1 MANETKVQDLIIPEV
16 MADMIREKLPNE
28 LVFGP
33 LLSIDTKLQGIPG
46 NTVTVPKWGLI
57 GAAEDVA
64 ELAAIPYEKLTT
76 SKTTMTIKKI
86 GKGVHFSDEALLSG
100 YGDPLGEGTA
110 QLRIAIARKIDADA
124 LVEIKKA
131 KLKYN
136 RKSVELSYDV
146 LADGLTKF
154 GERINTA
161 RVMFITPD
169 QYAQLRKDKNF
180 LALKDIAGKPLLMT
194 GVIGELCGVQL
205 VVSANADLVS
215 GETIINPI
223 IEAGAIA
230 LLLKRSPLIEKERDI
245 DHKATKVN
253 IDQHYGMYIKDDTKI
268 LLLTTKKPE
277 ITASEEE

>member
-110 QLRIAIARKIDADA
+110 QLGISLARKIDADTLA
-124 LVEIKKA
+124 EIKKA

-136 RKSVELSYDV
+136 RKSEVLSYDIV
-146 LADGLTKF
+146 ADGLTKF
-154 GERINTA
+154 GERISVT
-161 RVMFITPD
+161 RVMFITPE
-169 QYAQLRKDKNF
+169 QYAALRKDKNF
-180 LALKDIAGKPLLMT
+180 LALKDLAGKPILMS
-194 GVIGELCGVQL
+194 GVVGELCGVQL
-205 VVSANADLVS
+205 VVSANSDLVN
-215 GETIINPI
+215 GETIVNPI
-223 IEAGAIA
+223 VEAGAVA
-230 LLLKRSPLIEKERDI
+230 LLLKRAPLIEKERDI

-253 IDQHYGMYIKDDTKI
+253 VDQHYGMYIKDDTKI

-277 ITASEEE
+277 ITASEE

>member
-16 MADMIREKLPNE
+16 MAEMIREKLPHE

-57 GAAEDVA
+57 GVAEDVA
-64 ELAAIPYEKLTT
+64 ELGAIPYEKLAT

-110 QLRIAIARKIDADA
+110 QLGISLARKIDADTLA
-124 LVEIKKA
+124 EIKKA

-136 RKSVELSYDV
+136 RKSEVLSYDIV
-146 LADGLTKF
+146 ADGLTKF
-154 GERINTA
+154 GERISVT
-161 RVMFITPD
+161 RVMFITPE
-169 QYAQLRKDKNF
+169 QYAALRKDKNF
-180 LALKDIAGKPLLMT
+180 LALKDLAGKPILMS
-194 GVIGELCGVQL
+194 GVVGELCGVQL
-205 VVSANADLVS
+205 VVSANSDLVN
-215 GETIINPI
+215 GETIVNPI
-223 IEAGAIA
+223 VEAGAVA
-230 LLLKRSPLIEKERDI
+230 LLLKRAPLIEKERDI

-253 IDQHYGMYIKDDTKI
+253 VDQHYGMYIKDDTKI

-277 ITASEEE
+277 ITASEE

>member
-16 MADMIREKLPNE
+16 MAEMIREKLPHE

-57 GAAEDVA
+57 GVAEDVA
-64 ELAAIPYEKLTT
+64 ELEAIPYEKLTT

-110 QLRIAIARKIDADA
+110 QLGISLARKIDADTLA
-124 LVEIKKA
+124 EIKKA

-136 RKSVELSYDV
+136 RKSEVLSYDIV
-146 LADGLTKF
+146 ADGLTKF
-154 GERINTA
+154 GERISVT
-161 RVMFITPD
+161 RVMFITPE
-169 QYAQLRKDKNF
+169 QYAALRKDKNF
-180 LALKDIAGKPLLMT
+180 LALKDLAGKPILMS
-194 GVIGELCGVQL
+194 GVVGELCGVQL
-205 VVSANADLVS
+205 VVSANSDLVN

-223 IEAGAIA
+223 VEAGAVA
-230 LLLKRSPLIEKERDI
+230 LLLKRAPLIEKERDI

-253 IDQHYGMYIKDDTKI
+253 VDQHYGMYIKDDTKI

-277 ITASEEE
+277 ITASEE

>member
-16 MADMIREKLPNE
+16 MAEMVREKLPHE
-28 LVFGP
+28 MVFAP
-33 LLSIDTKLQGIPG
+33 LLTIDTTLQGIPG

-57 GAAEDVA
+57 GIAEEVA
-64 ELAAIPYEKLTT
+64 ELGAIPYEKLTT
-76 SKTTMTIKKI
+76 SKTTMTIKKV

-100 YGDPLGEGTA
+100 YGDPLGEGTT
-110 QLRIAIARKIDADA
+110 QLGIALARKIDSDA
-124 LVEIKKA
+124 LLEIKKA

-146 LADGLTKF
+146 VADGLTKF
-154 GERINTA
+154 GERINVP

-169 QYAQLRKDKNF
+169 QYAILRKDKNF
-180 LALKDIAGKPLLMT
+180 LALKDLAGKPILMS
-194 GVIGELCGVQL
+194 GVVGELCGVQL
-205 VVSANADLVS
+205 VVSANSDLVS
-215 GETIINPI
+215 GETVLNPI
-223 IEAGAIA
+223 VEAGAIA
-230 LLLKRSPLIEKERDI
+230 LLLKRSPLIEKDRDI

-277 ITASEEE
+277 ITASEE

>member
-16 MADMIREKLPNE
+16 MAEMVREKLPHE
-28 LVFGP
+28 MVFAP
-33 LLSIDTKLQGIPG
+33 LLTIDTTLQGIPG

-57 GAAEDVA
+57 GIAEEVA
-64 ELAAIPYEKLTT
+64 ELGAIPYEKLTT
-76 SKTTMTIKKI
+76 SKTTMTIKKV

-110 QLRIAIARKIDADA
+110 QLGMALARKIDSDA
-124 LVEIKKA
+124 LLEIKKA

-146 LADGLTKF
+146 VADGLTKF
-154 GERINTA
+154 GERINVP

-169 QYAQLRKDKNF
+169 QYAILRKDKNF
-180 LALKDIAGKPLLMT
+180 LALKDLAGKPILMS
-194 GVIGELCGVQL
+194 GVVGELCGVQL
-205 VVSANADLVS
+205 VVSANSDLVS
-215 GETIINPI
+215 GETVLNPI
-223 IEAGAIA
+223 VEAGAIA
-230 LLLKRSPLIEKERDI
+230 LLLKRSPLIEKDRDI

-277 ITASEEE
+277 ITASEE

>member
-16 MADMIREKLPNE
+16 MAEMVREKLPHE
-28 LVFGP
+28 MVFAP
-33 LLSIDTKLQGIPG
+33 LLTIDTTLQGIPG

-57 GAAEDVA
+57 GIAEEVA
-64 ELAAIPYEKLTT
+64 ELGAIPYEKLTT
-76 SKTTMTIKKI
+76 SKTTMTIKKV

-110 QLRIAIARKIDADA
+110 QLGIALARKIDSDA
-124 LVEIKKA
+124 LLEIKKA

-146 LADGLTKF
+146 VADGLTKF
-154 GERINTA
+154 GERINVP

-169 QYAQLRKDKNF
+169 QYAILRKDKNF
-180 LALKDIAGKPLLMT
+180 LALKDLAGKPILMS
-194 GVIGELCGVQL
+194 GVVGELCGVQL
-205 VVSANADLVS
+205 VVSANSDLVS
-215 GETIINPI
+215 GETVLNPI
-223 IEAGAIA
+223 VEAGAIA
-230 LLLKRSPLIEKERDI
+230 LLLKRSPLIEKDRDI

-277 ITASEEE
+277 ITASEE

>member
-1 MANETKVQDLIIPEV
+1 MANETRVQDLIIPEV
-16 MADMIREKLPNE
+16 MAEMIREKLPHE

-57 GAAEDVA
+57 GVAEDVA
-64 ELAAIPYEKLTT
+64 ELEAIPYEKLST

-110 QLRIAIARKIDADA
+110 QLGISLARKIDADTLA
-124 LVEIKKA
+124 EIKKA

-136 RKSVELSYDV
+136 RKSEVLSYDIV
-146 LADGLTKF
+146 ADGLTKF
-154 GERINTA
+154 GERINVT
-161 RVMFITPD
+161 RVMFITPE
-169 QYAQLRKDKNF
+169 QYAALRKDKNF
-180 LALKDIAGKPLLMT
+180 LALKDLAGKPILMS
-194 GVIGELCGVQL
+194 GVVGELCGVQL
-205 VVSANADLVS
+205 VVSANSDLVN
-215 GETIINPI
+215 GETIVNPI
-223 IEAGAIA
+223 VEAGAVA
-230 LLLKRSPLIEKERDI
+230 LLLKRAPLIEKERDI

-253 IDQHYGMYIKDDTKI
+253 VDQHYGMYIKDDTKI

-277 ITASEEE
+277 ITASEE

>member
-100 YGDPLGEGTA
+100 YGDPLGEGTE

-277 ITASEEE
+277 ITASEE

>member
-1 MANETKVQDLIIPEV
+1 MASETRVQDLIIPEV
-16 MADMIREKLPNE
+16 MAEMVREKLPHE
-28 LVFGP
+28 MVFAP
-33 LLSIDTKLQGIPG
+33 LLTIDTTLQGIPG

-57 GAAEDVA
+57 GVAEEVA
-64 ELAAIPYEKLTT
+64 ELGAIPYEKLTT
-76 SKTTMTIKKI
+76 SKTTMTIKKV

-100 YGDPLGEGTA
+100 YGDPLGEGTT
-110 QLRIAIARKIDADA
+110 QLGISLARKIDIDA
-124 LVEIKKA
+124 LAEIKKA

-161 RVMFITPD
+161 RVMFITPE

-180 LALKDIAGKPLLMT
+180 LALKDLAGKPILMS
-194 GVIGELCGVQL
+194 GVVGELCGVQL

-215 GETIINPI
+215 GETIMNPI
-223 IEAGAIA
+223 VEAGAIA

-245 DHKATKVN
+245 DHKSTKVN

-277 ITASEEE
+277 ITASEE